1 MKKIICLLLCITS
14 IVCFCACDKDSSS
27 SKADKSDAKQEESN
41 SSNKIKDSTK
51 DDEKDTEKKAE
62 KKSEKSADKSAKT
75 IELNKTVT
83 IGDVMELTLESSEW
97 VDEIKPSNVSS
108 YYSYYEDKEGEKY
121 FVVRGKAKNLA
132 GEDLNIRYVNE
143 SEITI
148 NGKYKATVEIDAE
161 KSDGTS
167 FYGAI
172 KPLQTLNI
180 IAYASV
186 SDDVYNI
193 CENTNL
199 TLNILSDSEYIKE
212 FYGKESPHETYSIEF
227 DNK

>member
-27 SKADKSDAKQEESN
+27 SKADKSDVKQEESN

-51 DDEKDTEKKAE
+51 DDKKDTEKK
-62 KKSEKSADKSAKT
+62 SEKGADKSAKT

-97 VDEIKPSNVSS
+97 VDEIKPSNAS
-108 YYSYYEDKEGEKY
+108 YSYYEDKEGEKY

-132 GEDLNIRYVNE
+132 GEDLNIGYVNE

-161 KSDGTS
+161 QSDGTS

-186 SDDVYNI
+186 SGDVYNI

>member
-27 SKADKSDAKQEESN
+27 SKADKSDVKQEESN

-51 DDEKDTEKKAE
+51 DDKKD
-62 KKSEKSADKSAKT
+62 
-75 IELNKTVT
+75 
-83 IGDVMELTLESSEW
+83 
-97 VDEIKPSNVSS
+97 
-108 YYSYYEDKEGEKY
+108 
-121 FVVRGKAKNLA
+121 
-132 GEDLNIRYVNE
+132 
-143 SEITI
+143 
-148 NGKYKATVEIDAE
+148 
-161 KSDGTS
+161 
-167 FYGAI
+167 I

>member
-1 MKKIICLLLCITS
+1 MLLPIKSNKTFKILIFICS
-14 IVCFCACDKDSSS
+14 F
-27 SKADKSDAKQEESN
+27 N

-51 DDEKDTEKKAE
+51 DDKKDTEKK
-62 KKSEKSADKSAKT
+62 SEKGADKSAKT

-97 VDEIKPSNVSS
+97 VDEIKPSNAS
-108 YYSYYEDKEGEKY
+108 YSYYEDKEGEKY

-132 GEDLNIRYVNE
+132 GEDLNIGYVNE

-161 KSDGTS
+161 QSDGTS